1 MFALAQHIIDEHQT
15 QQLIVTSP
23 DTDVLVVAWYQFMS
37 ELATLNRLWLKTRI
51 QEKRGTLPYMKQ
63 DGYGC
68 SMLEVRQAFHAIS
81 GSFLVL
87 ERRLHYQF

>member
-15 QQLIVTSP
+15 QQLIVTSL

-51 QEKRGTLPYMKQ
+51 QEKKRYL
-63 DGYGC
+63 
-68 SMLEVRQAFHAIS
+68 AIHETRWIWM
-81 GSFLVL
+81 FNA
-87 ERRLHYQF
+87 